1 MIADVSATAA
11 GRLFRRRSLA
21 ARRGPCRRPWLVV
34 AAGVACLTTGADAA
48 VLDEQESAIAAWVD
62 ANAGAAEALLE
73 ELVNINSGT
82 MNHAGVR
89 AVGAR
94 LAREFE
100 LLGFATEW
108 LELPPETQRAGH
120 LFARHAGDRGRKILM
135 IGHLDTVFEADDVFQ
150 KFTRD
155 GTTAYGPGVY
165 DMKAGDVAILFA
177 LKALAA
183 TGALDGA
190 QIVAAFTGDE
200 ESPGEPL
207 SISRHDLIEAGRWAD
222 VALGFEA
229 GVADDEAEW
238 ATIARRSSS
247 GWLLEVSGR
256 QAHSSGIFG
265 EDTGAGAIFEA
276 ARILN
281 GFYDEVRGEQYLT
294 FNAGSILGGT
304 EVEYDPEHTR
314 GSAFGKTNVVPRR
327 AVVHG
332 GLRTISE
339 EQTARARAAM
349 RSVVARHLPQTD
361 AQITFFDGYPAM
373 APTAGN
379 RRLQRML
386 SDVNVALGRR
396 EMPALDPGRRGAA
409 DISFVAP
416 YTDALAGMGAYGDG
430 AHTPDE
436 QLDLASLPV
445 VIKRAA
451 ILVHRLASEPASRE

>member
-1 MIADVSATAA
+1 MISDVSATAVA
-11 GRLFRRRSLA
+11 PRSRRRSPPA
-21 ARRGPCRRPWLVV
+21 CRGPCTRSWLVV
-34 AAGVACLTTGADAA
+34 AAGVACLTSGADAA
-48 VLDEQESAIAAWVD
+48 VLDEQESAIVAWVD
-62 ANAGAAEALLE
+62 ANTGAAEALLE

-94 LAREFE
+94 LAREFA

-108 LELPPETQRAGH
+108 LELPPEMQRAGH
-120 LFARHAGDRGRKILM
+120 LFARHEGDRGRKILM
-135 IGHLDTVFEADDVFQ
+135 IGHLDTVFETDDVFQ

-155 GTTAYGPGVY
+155 GTTAHGPGVY
-165 DMKAGDVAILFA
+165 DMKAGDVVILFA

-183 TGALDGA
+183 SGALDGA

-229 GVADDEAEW
+229 GVADEEAEW

-256 QAHSSGIFG
+256 QAHSSGIFD

-276 ARILN
+276 ARILD

-294 FNAGSILGGT
+294 FNAGTILGGT

-373 APTAGN
+373 APTGGN

-386 SDVNVALGRR
+386 SDVNLALGRR

-451 ILVHRLASEPASRE
+451 ILVHRLASQPASRE